1 MIYLDNA
8 ATSFPKPETVIK
20 AVTDCLQS
28 YCANPGRSGHRLSI
42 ESARVVF
49 EARES
54 LAEFFNVPDSRNI
67 IFTTN
72 ATMAINTVFASLL
85 DKGDHVVVSSMEHN
99 AVMRPLRYLE
109 KEGTIT
115 LAFLQ
120 SNQNGKIIGDVT
132 HALQPNTKLVV
143 INHAS
148 NVNGII
154 QDIGSIVS
162 KIKAYNS
169 SIAVLVDASQ
179 SAGVVPIDVKKI
191 QCDFLAFTGHKA
203 LCGPQGIGGLIINT
217 TKPMKPFI
225 MGGTGSK
232 SEIQYQPEFL
242 PDKYESGTL
251 NLPGIAG
258 LYAGIEYIK
267 PRFDEIRSKEKAHI
281 KKIIECIAALKH
293 CTVYWG
299 THSDNQTGVIS
310 FAHET
315 MPCSEIGQRL
325 NDEYFI
331 CVRVGL
337 HCAPLAHETLGTYP
351 HGTVRV
357 SVGAFTKDDEIDKLC
372 KAIETIIKG

>member
-8 ATSFPKPETVIK
+8 ATSFPKPEAVIK
-20 AVTDCLQS
+20 AVTECLQS
-28 YCANPGRSGHRLSI
+28 YCANPGRSGHKLAI
-42 ESARVVF
+42 EAARVVF
-49 EARES
+49 EAREAVAQ
-54 LAEFFNVPDSRNI
+54 LFNVPDSRNV
-67 IFTTN
+67 IFTAN
-72 ATMAINTVFASLL
+72 ATMAINTVFSSLL

-109 KEGTIT
+109 KEGAIT

-120 SNQNGKIIGDVT
+120 SDANGKIIGDVT
-132 HALQPNTKLVV
+132 QALQPNTKLVV

-148 NVNGII
+148 NVNGVV
-154 QDIGSIVS
+154 QDITSIVS

-169 SIAVLVDASQ
+169 SIVVLVDASQ
-179 SAGVVPIDVKKI
+179 SAGVVPIDVNKI

-203 LCGPQGIGGLIINT
+203 LYGPQGIGGLIINT
-217 TKPMKPFI
+217 AKPLKPFI

-232 SEIQYQPEFL
+232 SESQYQPEFL
-242 PDKYESGTL
+242 PDKFESGTL

-267 PRFDEIRSKEKAHI
+267 PRVDEIRNKEKAHI
-281 KKIIECIAALKH
+281 QKIVECIVALKH

-299 THSDNQTGVIS
+299 TEPENQIGVIS

-315 MPCSEIGQRL
+315 LECSEIGQRL
-325 NDEYFI
+325 NDEYSI

-337 HCAPLAHETLGTYP
+337 HCAPLAHQTLGTYP
-351 HGTVRV
+351 HGTVRI
-357 SVGAFTKDDEIDKLC
+357 SVGAFTQDKEIDTLC
-372 KAIETIIKG
+372 KAIETITKG